1 DFDRASYHFTLLS
14 VCVCLVLVLL
24 VSLALLPAETFVSRW
39 SICPGLVVWALL
51 MAPTAL
57 WATSPFASI
66 GHVLPPAF
74 VAAFLLHTVL
84 PLWSPVAVALGLLSS
99 GALLVGL
106 VVVRRD
112 DAPRFECQMAASG
125 LFLLTAT
132 AVGWYHRHMRDAAQ
146 ERSFDSTRQCI
157 EARIK
162 LEYEK
167 EQQRPSEVVARAE
180 KLKFPRCIA
189 ER

>member
-1 DFDRASYHFTLLS
+1 DFDRASYYFTLLS

-112 DAPRFECQMAASG
+112 DSPRFECQVCEVSTILFNGNCLEAS
-125 LFLLTAT
+125 
-132 AVGWYHRHMRDAAQ
+132 
-146 ERSFDSTRQCI
+146 
-157 EARIK
+157 
-162 LEYEK
+162 
-167 EQQRPSEVVARAE
+167 
-180 KLKFPRCIA
+180 
-189 ER
+189 